1 MIKNIWNVLSR
12 ITEFI
17 TVDIWRIRLKDL
29 PRKKSF
35 LIKQLRTVLLAIRGF
50 DEDKCQL
57 RASSLT
63 FYSLLSIVP
72 VVAMAFGIAKGF
84 GFERYLE
91 EQLFEKLPGQEKI
104 LLQILEFSRRLLD
117 NTKEGVILG
126 VGIAILIWTVIKLLS
141 HIESAFNDIWE
152 IQKSRTA
159 ARKFTDYLSIMLIS
173 PFFVVIS
180 SSVTIFIT
188 TQIMHI
194 TERISLLGAFSPLI
208 LLALKLLP
216 YCLIGVF
223 FTIVY
228 ILMPNTKVSI
238 RSGLIGGLI
247 AGTTYVLLQWGYINF
262 QVGIAKYN
270 AIYGSFA
277 ALPLFLIWMQLSWLI
292 VLFGAEI
299 SFAIQNVD
307 TYEFEHDCLGI
318 SPGFKKLLSLQVS
331 HQIIMAFSEGKNP
344 LTAPQI
350 SNNLGIPIRLLHQ
363 ILYELVDSRI
373 ISDTSNDES
382 EDPAYLPARDINQL
396 TVRYVID
403 ALDQKGSDNIPVV
416 QTRELEILSDTL
428 KEFGNVVDNSPAN
441 KLLKDV

>member
-1 MIKNIWNVLSR
+1 MIKNIWNALSR
-12 ITEFI
+12 IAEFV
-17 TVDIWRIRLKDL
+17 TVDIWRIRLTDL

-50 DEDKCQL
+50 DEDKCLL

-91 EQLFEKLPGQEKI
+91 HQLVERLPGQEKI
-104 LLQILEFSRRLLD
+104 LLQIIEFAKRLLE

-126 VGIAILIWTVIKLLS
+126 IGIAILLWTIIKLLS

-180 SSVTIFIT
+180 SSVTLFIT
-188 TQIMHI
+188 TQIMHV
-194 TERISLLGAFSPLI
+194 TERLSLLGAFSPLI
-208 LLALKLLP
+208 MIALRLLP
-216 YCLIGVF
+216 YCLIGLF

-277 ALPLFLIWMQLSWLI
+277 ALPLFLVWMQLSWLI

-307 TYEFEHDCLGI
+307 TYEFEHDSMGI
-318 SPGFKKLLSLQVS
+318 SPRFKKLLSLQVS
-331 HQIIMAFSEGKNP
+331 HQIIMTFSKGEQP

-363 ILYELVDSRI
+363 ILYDLVDCRV

-382 EDPAYLPARDINQL
+382 VDPAYQPAQDINRL
-396 TVRYVID
+396 TVRYILE
-403 ALDQKGSDNIPVV
+403 ALDNKGSNNIPVV
-416 QTRELEILSDTL
+416 QTRELGLLSDTL
-428 KEFGNVVDNSPAN
+428 KEFETIVDNSPGN
-441 KLLKDV
+441 KLLKDI

>member
-12 ITEFI
+12 ITEFV
-17 TVDIWRIRLKDL
+17 TVDIWRIRLNDL

-35 LIKQLRTVLLAIRGF
+35 LIKQLRTVILAIRGF
-50 DEDKCQL
+50 DEDKCLL

-72 VVAMAFGIAKGF
+72 VVAMVFGIAKGF

-91 EQLFEKLPGQEKI
+91 AQLFERLPGQEKI
-104 LLQILEFSRRLLD
+104 LLQILEFAKRLLE

-126 VGIAILIWTVIKLLS
+126 IGIAILLWTVIKLLG
-141 HIESAFNDIWE
+141 HVESAFNEIWE
-152 IQKSRTA
+152 IKQSRTA

-188 TQIMHI
+188 TQIMHV

-208 LLALKLLP
+208 MLVLRFLP

-228 ILMPNTKVSI
+228 ILMPNTKVSF
-238 RSGLIGGLI
+238 RSGLLGGLI

-277 ALPLFLIWMQLSWLI
+277 ALPLFLIWLQLSWLV

-307 TYEFEHDCLGI
+307 TYEFEHDSLEI
-318 SPGFKKLLSLQVS
+318 SQGFRKLLFLQVT
-331 HQIIMAFSEGKNP
+331 HQIIMTFSKGENP
-344 LTAPQI
+344 LTASQI

-373 ISDTSNDES
+373 ISDTSNDVS
-382 EDPAYLPARDINQL
+382 EDSAYQPAQDINRF
-396 TVRYVID
+396 TVTYIID
-403 ALDQKGSDNIPVV
+403 ALDQKGSDNIPIV

-428 KEFGNVVDNSPAN
+428 KEFGNIVDNSPAN
-441 KLLKDV
+441 RLLKDI

>member
-12 ITEFI
+12 ITEFV

-35 LIKQLRTVLLAIRGF
+35 LIKQLRTVILAIRGF
-50 DEDKCQL
+50 DEDKCLL

-91 EQLFEKLPGQEKI
+91 EQIFERLPGQEKI
-104 LLQILEFSRRLLD
+104 LLQIIEFAKKLLE

-126 VGIAILIWTVIKLLS
+126 IGIAILLWTVIKLLS

-152 IQKSRTA
+152 IKKSRTA
-159 ARKFTDYLSIMLIS
+159 ARKFSDYLSIMLIS

-180 SSVTIFIT
+180 SSMTLFIT

-194 TERISLLGAFSPLI
+194 TERLSLLGAFSPLI
-208 LLALKLLP
+208 VLALRILP
-216 YCLIGVF
+216 YCLIGMF

-228 ILMPNTKVSI
+228 ILMPNTKVSF
-238 RSGLIGGLI
+238 RSGLIAGLV
-247 AGTTYVLLQWGYINF
+247 AGSTYVLVQWGYINF

-299 SFAIQNVD
+299 SFAIQNVE

-318 SPGFKKLLSLQVS
+318 SQGFKKLLSLQVS
-331 HQIIMAFSEGKNP
+331 HQIIMTFSKGENP

-350 SNNLGIPIRLLHQ
+350 SHNLGIPIRLLHQ
-363 ILYELVDSRI
+363 ILYELIDSRI
-373 ISDTSNDES
+373 ISDINNDES
-382 EDPAYLPARDINQL
+382 VDPAYQPAQDINRL
-396 TVRYVID
+396 TVRYILD
-403 ALDQKGSDNIPVV
+403 ALDNKGIDNIPVV
-416 QTRELEILSDTL
+416 QTRELEVLSDTL
-428 KEFGNVVDNSPAN
+428 KEFGNIVDNSQAN
-441 KLLKDV
+441 RLLKDI